1 MPNSILN
8 KIKLPDNTIVEI
20 NDNRIIVGNPQSEQ
34 ILSYDSIN
42 NYWTNNTINNVIPGY
57 QDANV
62 GDIIAKT
69 QQGIKFVTPSE
80 GGIMTLTSPVRIWD
94 LVPGLY
100 ILPPLCTVYYN
111 GASSST
117 NFIVY
122 GGILNVYYGYSN
134 TLKRWD
140 CWGYNGNTSSLT
152 IPNNRYAGST
162 TSSNGNYTTYRYM
175 TSQRGAS
182 NLGSYDFGHAY
193 YDNLTNFNT
202 ISTNLL
208 ASGSCRGYMSS
219 SCSNKPV
226 NLTLPGST
234 YFHLFVHNSYSNASY
249 ISVSGYYI
257 RQDLFLP
264 TLNKHYYRLIQCYNS
279 TVTPN
284 TSITGADSA
293 GWVELLESIPSLT
306 GNAGKVMKVN
316 SSETGV
322 EWGNATAAISELTD
336 VNLGTLANGDILQ
349 YNSSTLKWVNSPF
362 PSGTVPSPTTDD
374 TCLYSPDGT
383 IFGWYSISSITRH
396 DYKHQR
402 VSFISVSGSQTITYI
417 ENTRG
422 SQTIK
427 AHGNLI
433 LDFIVNNGADNILW
447 IINNAGSTIDI
458 AIGSVIS
465 NNETKPV
472 FLPENG
478 IDVGDG
484 YVCEIGV
491 IVNIDG
497 AYITVRNDLVLQIDP
512 RK

>member
-1 MPNSILN
+1 MPNSIAN

-20 NDNRIIVGNPQSEQ
+20 NDNRIIVSNPQSEQ

-42 NYWTNNTINNVIPGY
+42 DCWTNNTINNVIPGY

-69 QQGIKFVTPSE
+69 QQGIQFVTPSG
-80 GGIMTLTSPVRIWD
+80 GGITTLTSPVRIWD

-100 ILPPLCTVYYN
+100 ILPPTCTVYYN
-111 GASSST
+111 GASATT

-140 CWGYNGNTSSLT
+140 CWGYNGNTTSLT

-162 TSSNGNYTTYRYM
+162 TSSSGNYTTYRYI
-175 TSQRGAS
+175 TAQRNTTNA
-182 NLGSYDFGHAY
+182 GSYDFGHAY

-202 ISTNLL
+202 VSNNLL

-226 NLTLPGST
+226 NLTLSGST

-249 ISVSGYYI
+249 VNAYGYYI

-264 TLNKHYYRLIQCYNS
+264 TLNKHYYRLIQFYNS

-316 SSETGV
+316 SSGTGV
-322 EWGNATAAISELTD
+322 EWGNGEAAISELTD
-336 VNLGTLANGDILQ
+336 VDLGTLTNGDILQ
-349 YNSSTLKWVNSPF
+349 YNSSTLKWVNSPV
-362 PSGTVPSPTTDD
+362 PSGVVPSPTTAD
-374 TCLYSPDGT
+374 TYLYSPDGT
-383 IFGWYSISSITRH
+383 NFGWYSIGSITGH
-396 DYKHQR
+396 DYTHQTD
-402 VSFISVSGSQTITYI
+402 ISRLVSGSHTITYAA
-417 ENTRG
+417 NTR
-422 SQTIK
+422 SSKTII
-427 AHGNLI
+427 AGGNII
-433 LDFIVNNGADNILW
+433 LNFIINNGADNILW
-447 IINNAGSTIDI
+447 IANNVGSTIDI

-465 NNETKPV
+465 NNEAKSI

-478 IDVGDG
+478 IDVDDG
-484 YVCEIGV
+484 HACEIGV
-491 IVNIDG
+491 IVNDAG
-497 AYITVRNDLVLQIDP
+497 AFITFRNDLVLQE
-512 RK
+512 